1 MNGAQY
7 ILQFLEQKQV
17 HSVFGYPGGAIMPL
31 YDALLDSSIKHYL
44 ARHEQGAAFSAVGYA
59 RSTNSVGVCIGTSG
73 PGATNLITSMAD
85 AKLDSV
91 PLLVITGQVAMSS
104 MGSDAF
110 QEVDV
115 LGLSLSVCKHSE
127 LVTDVNALPEA
138 LVRCWDLA
146 QEGRPGPILLD
157 VPKDILLKV
166 MSEEAATTLTALT
179 HSAAHTAPEMS
190 VIDGHQEPVKA
201 INALLAE
208 SKKPLLYVGGGVAM
222 AGAIQELNDF
232 LARTNLPSVAT
243 LKGLGCVPNAH
254 PFYMGMLG
262 MHGLPTANIAVQECD
277 LLLVVGARL
286 DDRATG
292 KLDEFAPHA
301 KVVHIDIDEA
311 ELSKRRAAD
320 VAIQADVKQILPL
333 LNAAKDYAPWQS
345 YLSDIKTEKAMQ
357 YSDFTA
363 SARPDAPSVL
373 HRLSEKLPENAVV
386 ACDVGQHQMWVAQHM
401 RFTTPC
407 NHLSSGGLGTMGF
420 GLPAAI
426 GAKVARP
433 NHTVV
438 AVSGD
443 GSFMMNV
450 QELGTLKR
458 YGLPVKI
465 IIMDNQRLGM
475 VKQWQELFHEERYSE
490 TDLSCNPEF
499 CELAKVFGLEA
510 RELTDN
516 NQTEEALTWLLET
529 KGAALLH
536 VRLDEQQNV
545 WPIVPPNTANHKMWE
560 QPSCTA

>member
-7 ILQFLEQKQV
+7 ILHFLEQKQV

-31 YDALLDSSIKHYL
+31 YDAMLDSSIKHYL
-44 ARHEQGAAFSAVGYA
+44 ARHEQGAAFSAIGYA

-73 PGATNLITSMAD
+73 PGATNLITSLAD
-85 AKLDSV
+85 AMLDSV
-91 PLLVITGQVAMSS
+91 PLLVITGQVATSS

-127 LVTDVNALPEA
+127 LVTDIRELPAALEYS
-138 LVRCWDLA
+138 WELA

-157 VPKDILLKV
+157 VPKDVLLTELNDTDIKQSSGTQTSTT
-166 MSEEAATTLTALT
+166 SE
-179 HSAAHTAPEMS
+179 MQ
-190 VIDGHQEPVKA
+190 VIDGHQQPVSE
-201 INALLAE
+201 INQLLEQAQ
-208 SKKPLLYVGGGVAM
+208 KPLLYVGGGVAM

-232 LARTNLPSVAT
+232 IERSHLPSVST
-243 LKGLGCVPNAH
+243 LKGLGCVPSAH
-254 PFYMGMLG
+254 PYYLGMLG
-262 MHGLPTANIAVQECD
+262 MHGLPGANIAVQECD

-301 KVVHIDIDEA
+301 KVVHVDIDAA
-311 ELSKRRAAD
+311 ELGKRRATHI
-320 VAIQADVKQILPL
+320 AIQADVKQILPL
-333 LNAAKDYAPWQS
+333 LTTHQDYDEWNAHLRQ
-345 YLSDIKTEKAMQ
+345 IKAEKAVQ
-357 YSDFTA
+357 YSDFSA

-373 HRLSEKLPENAVV
+373 HCLSEKLPKNAVV

-401 RFTTPC
+401 QFTTPC
-407 NHLSSGGLGTMGF
+407 NHLTSGGLGTMGF

-433 NHTVV
+433 QHTVV
-438 AVSGD
+438 SVSGD

-458 YGLPVKI
+458 YGIPVKI

-490 TDLSCNPEF
+490 TNLSCNPEF
-499 CELAKVFGLEA
+499 CALAQVFGLTA
-510 RELTDN
+510 RELTNN
-516 NQTEEALTWLLET
+516 NQTEEALNWLLEQE
-529 KGAALLH
+529 GAALLH

-560 QPSCTA
+560 QPSCNA